1 MKLIDRVAQ
10 SRAPFMVEQCGGE
23 RVDILN
29 NTADCAAE
37 VARCPLRFVL
47 SDELTRLCTALAYSK
62 GSRTLEC
69 ADLLH
74 VPATSLWLEWC
85 ALPWE
90 SELAQYGFA
99 VDERTATRRGRR
111 GALLRASPDG
121 RRGMV
126 RTFWTDDLN
135 SEALASSVEAYF
147 DFDVAPGEEPEPPDD
162 CPMPPLRV
170 VDDTHNCEDVLSRCF
185 RFRYERSWREYY
197 DRAALSKTERDALD
211 RHALGTIAIIIP
223 VILAFLLL
231 MGTKTGLPRRTE
243 SFERLNRARAKAGKS
258 PLLDHIEVCSPLMAP
273 YYDSASCTSEATR
286 RSPRLHHVRGHLV
299 RRGNELFWRVPHLRG
314 SARAGAVRTRTVTW
328 TVDPIAP
335 HHCVCVDEQTIDL
348 AAVKNKRWLM

>member
-10 SRAPFMVEQCGGE
+10 SRAPFMVEHSGTS

-29 NTADCAAE
+29 NTADCADD

-47 SDELTRLCTALAYSK
+47 SDELIRLCTALAYSK
-62 GSRTLEC
+62 GSRTLKC
-69 ADLLH
+69 ADLLR

-90 SELAQYGFA
+90 SELAQYGFV
-99 VDERTATRRGRR
+99 VDERTGTRGGRR
-111 GALLRASPDG
+111 GALIRSSPDG

-126 RTFWTDDLN
+126 RTFWTDDMK

-147 DFDVAPGEEPEPPDD
+147 DFDVAPGEEPEPPDQHGAT
-162 CPMPPLRV
+162 PPLWV
-170 VDDTHNCEDVLSRCF
+170 VDHTHNGEDVLSRCF
-185 RFRYERSWREYY
+185 RFRYERSWRDYY
-197 DRAALSKTERDALD
+197 GRATLSNTARDALD
-211 RHALGTIAIIIP
+211 RHALGTIANIIP

-243 SFERLNRARAKAGKS
+243 SFGRLNRARAKAGKS
-258 PLLDHIEVCSPLMAP
+258 ALLEHIEVCSPLMAP
-273 YYDSASCTSEATR
+273 YYDSGSFPSEATR

-314 SARAGAVRTRTVTW
+314 SARAGTVRSRTVTW
-328 TVDPIAP
+328 TVDPIAS
-335 HHCVCVDEQTIDL
+335 HH
-348 AAVKNKRWLM
+348 